1 LAFVSLDSI
10 PHAHNLYRRVINP
23 ILTIFNIT
31 TTINMLSKV
40 LRNTTPSLRA
50 LRQVTPVAKAFSSS
64 PIAKAQGE
72 ITREPIETPLSLWN
86 FTEEEEMIRQT
97 GQLLS
102 TLD

>member
-1 LAFVSLDSI
+1 
-10 PHAHNLYRRVINP
+10 
-23 ILTIFNIT
+23 
-31 TTINMLSKV
+31 MLSKV

-86 FTEEEEMIRQT
+86 FTEEEDMIRQT
-97 GQLLS
+97 GQLLYS
-102 TLD
+102 LRLDQADEQCWRDGRMYQSEGFGDYRRELSEGFYQ